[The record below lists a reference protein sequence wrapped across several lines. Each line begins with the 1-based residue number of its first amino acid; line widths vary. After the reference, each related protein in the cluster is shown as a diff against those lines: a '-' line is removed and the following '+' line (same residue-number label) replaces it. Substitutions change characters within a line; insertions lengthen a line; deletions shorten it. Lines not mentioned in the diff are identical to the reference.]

1 MHHCYTVL
9 ENLFVIQMMAVYYHY
24 FIGKFGLS
32 TPGGK
37 EEGKRSCNGIEIATQ
52 LGVLAIT

>member
-1 MHHCYTVL
+1 
-9 ENLFVIQMMAVYYHY
+9 MMAVYYHY

>member
-1 MHHCYTVL
+1 VL
-9 ENLFVIQMMAVYYHY
+9 ENLLVIQVMAAYHH

-37 EEGKRSCNGIEIATQ
+37 EEGKRSCNGIEIATK
-52 LGVLAIT
+52 LGVLAIK